1 MFIDHPDITKER
13 IKLIGSRYTRITR
26 FLNNH
31 LIKSV
36 NNSDAPTLIIKT
48 TPKNFYGLKLELQQ
62 RGDELVIYP
71 FPKTTKPLVIIS
83 KL

>member
-1 MFIDHPDITKER
+1 MFIDHPDISNKR
-13 IKLIGSRYTRITR
+13 IKLIGHKYNRITR

-31 LIKSV
+31 LINSI

-48 TPKNFYGLKLELQQ
+48 TAKNFYGLKLELQQ
-62 RGDELVIYP
+62 RGDELIIYA

-83 KL
+83 K